1 MKLQVL
7 MAVKEGIARGKKIDF
22 ELDEKSS
29 LYIASCEGRAFGVA
43 KRLMSGK
50 RSHLKQLGS
59 SFSGV
64 AVRVRPENGKM
75 EVKVR
80 RKGGK
85 TDKKKNVF

>member
-7 MAVKEGIARGKKIDF
+7 MAMKEGIARGKKIDF
-22 ELDEKSS
+22 ELDERSR
-29 LYIASCEGRAFGVA
+29 LYVASCEGRAFGVA
-43 KRLMSGK
+43 QRLISGK

-64 AVRVRPENGKM
+64 AIRVLPESGKM

-80 RKGGK
+80 RKGK
-85 TDKKKNVF
+85 TDKKKDVF